1 MEFEF
6 FAVTHSGLIR
16 SNNEDYFSI
25 PSAQGTT
32 RILAA
37 VADGMGGHKA
47 GEIASKLAIDTFTE
61 EFNSNSVQNL
71 SVRERLTS
79 ALSKANSAVYNAAK
93 DKLRLN
99 NMGTTLTACY
109 AENNK
114 AAFINVGD
122 SRAYIVHDGV
132 AEQITQDHSVVQE
145 LLLKDIITQEEAENH
160 PQKNMI
166 TRAIGIEPT
175 VNGDL
180 FIKNIEKGDC
190 ILLCTDGLSKH
201 IPVEDVGLLF
211 DESCTAESIAKTL
224 LDLALTKGGTDNITV
239 ITIRCK

>member
-25 PSAQGTT
+25 PTIQGTT

-71 SVRERLTS
+71 SVPERLTT
-79 ALSKANSAVYNAAK
+79 ALGKANSMVYNAAK
-93 DKLRLN
+93 NKLRLN
-99 NMGTTLTACY
+99 NMGTTLTVCY

-122 SRAYIVHDGV
+122 SRAYLVHDGF

-160 PQKNMI
+160 PQKNII

-211 DESCTAESIAKTL
+211 DESCTVESIAETL

>member
-1 MEFEF
+1 M
-6 FAVTHSGLIR
+6 
-16 SNNEDYFSI
+16 
-25 PSAQGTT
+25 
-32 RILAA
+32 
-37 VADGMGGHKA
+37 
-47 GEIASKLAIDTFTE
+47 
-61 EFNSNSVQNL
+61 
-71 SVRERLTS
+71 
-79 ALSKANSAVYNAAK
+79 
-93 DKLRLN
+93 
-99 NMGTTLTACY
+99 
-109 AENNK
+109 
-114 AAFINVGD
+114 
-122 SRAYIVHDGV
+122 HDGV